1 MSASTALPPVAPA
14 TGLRRK
20 LWTAFVLQLA
30 AISFATVLGVYAAS
44 AVLKD
49 VLIQRALG
57 DEAGH
62 FWQRLAADPQAALPD
77 TFNMQGYLLRPGE
90 GVDRLPP
97 ALRPLD
103 EGYHSLPR
111 TQGGALVLV
120 QQGPAGRLYLEFEQ
134 EQVARLAL
142 YFGAVPLAV
151 VLVVIYLIA
160 WVTYR
165 LSRRAVS
172 PVSWLAGVVQRW
184 DPKRPDVAELTPAR
198 LPLDVEG
205 EVLVLA
211 TALHDFACRIARL
224 VERERNFTRDASHE
238 LRTPLTVIR
247 MACDV
252 MQADGGLAPHA
263 ARSLARIK
271 AAARDMEAL
280 IESFLMLAR
289 EGDTT
294 LPEEDFL
301 VNDIVREEIDR
312 AEPLLAGK
320 PVTLRLDEQA
330 RFALHAPSRALAVV
344 LANLIRN
351 ACLYT
356 ERGEVVVQVGDG
368 VVHIDDSGP
377 GIAAEDLARV
387 FEPFFRGGGGEA
399 RRDGHGVGLSIVQR
413 LSERFGWPLTLD
425 SVPGQGTRATVRFPA
440 AQPA

>member
-1 MSASTALPPVAPA
+1 MSTPGGASAMAPA

-20 LWTAFVLQLA
+20 LWTAFILQLA
-30 AISFATVLGVYAAS
+30 AISFATVLGVYGAS

-62 FWQRLAADPQAALPD
+62 YWQRLAADPAAPLPD
-77 TFNMQGYLLRPGE
+77 TFNMKGYLLPPGADT
-90 GVDRLPP
+90 GGLPAP
-97 ALRPLD
+97 LRPLD
-103 EGYHSLPR
+103 AGYHGLPR
-111 TQGGALVLV
+111 AQGGALVLV
-120 QQGPAGRLYLEFEQ
+120 EEGPAGRLYLEFKQ
-134 EQVARLAL
+134 EQVARLAF
-142 YFGAVPLAV
+142 YFGAVPLAF

-165 LSRRAVS
+165 LSRRAIS
-172 PVSWLAGVVQRW
+172 PVTWLAGVVQRW
-184 DPKRPDVAELTPAR
+184 DPKQPDVAELMPAR
-198 LPLDVEG
+198 LPIDVEG

-211 TALHDFACRIARL
+211 TALHEFACRIARL

-252 MQADGGLAPHA
+252 MQADGGLGPHA
-263 ARSLARIK
+263 TRSLGRIQ

-280 IESFLMLAR
+280 IESFLILAR
-289 EGDTT
+289 EGDTA

-301 VNDIVREEIDR
+301 VNDIVREELDR
-312 AEPLLAGK
+312 AEALLAGK

-330 RFALHAPSRALAVV
+330 CFSLHAPSRALAVV

-356 ERGEVVVQVGDG
+356 EQGEVVVQVGPDY
-368 VVHIDDSGP
+368 VRIDDTGP
-377 GIAAEDLARV
+377 GIDADDLARV
-387 FEPFFRGGGGEA
+387 FEPFFRGGERKGA
-399 RRDGHGVGLSIVQR
+399 GHGVGLSIVQR
-413 LSERFGWPLTLD
+413 LSERFGWPLTLE
-425 SVPGQGTRATVRFPA
+425 STPGQGTRATVRFPLAQA
-440 AQPA
+440 A